1 MYYYIKGKPV
11 LKGIGNVVI
20 DVHGVGYLINTS
32 QTSLNS
38 IKDGTN
44 EITMYTVFIVREDSQ
59 ELYGFT
65 TIEEKS
71 MFENLISVSGVGPK
85 AAVSILSVA
94 APAEL
99 ARAVITD
106 DVKKITKAQGVG
118 PKIAKRIILE
128 LREKL
133 KNADLDLTAADD
145 ETISAIELGDSR
157 SDAVSALIALGYS
170 RDEAVKAVGA
180 VDGDMKADEIIKKA
194 LVRLI

>member
-38 IKDGTN
+38 IKEGTN
-44 EITMYTVFIVREDSQ
+44 ELTMYTVFIVREDAQ

-65 TIEEKS
+65 TNDEKN
-71 MFENLISVSGVGPK
+71 MFESLISVSGVGPK

-94 APAEL
+94 SPSEL

-133 KNADLDLTAADD
+133 KNADLDLTSADD
-145 ETISAIELGDSR
+145 ETAAAVEMGDSR

-170 RDEAVKAVGA
+170 RDEAIKAVGA
-180 VDGDMKADEIIKKA
+180 VDGEMPADEIIKRA
-194 LVRLI
+194 LVRLM